1 MRVLYFFIGICV
13 GLPAL
18 AAPVAQPEVV
28 PVETPVKSG
37 NGSIVPYG
45 KRQTPAEDPV

>member
-28 PVETPVKSG
+28 PVETPVYAVRVLPPRR
-37 NGSIVPYG
+37 I
-45 KRQTPAEDPV
+45 